1 MILHIASPK
10 TIILEDKE
18 VEWFHAMLCNGYPIS
33 IYPNHAP
40 LIAKLGTNQ
49 ISYRS
54 GGKEYGVSITGGVL
68 KVENNRITC
77 LISDAK

>member
-1 MILHIASPK
+1 MILHITSFRE
-10 TIILEDKE
+10 IILEDKK
-18 VEWFHAMLCNGYPIS
+18 VDWVHAILDNGYPIS

-40 LIAKLGTNQ
+40 LIAKLGTNK

-54 GGKEYGVSITGGVL
+54 GGEKYDLSISGGVL

-77 LISDAK
+77 LIGDTK